1 MERHYCLV
9 PILMI
14 NRATSLVTVITASV
28 VLLPSMV
35 IAQDYAAPRT
45 NDGQPDLQ
53 GIWQAV
59 GTANWDI
66 QDHSAQVGVPAGQG
80 VVVGNEL
87 PYQPWALEQRQ
98 QNREN
103 SSRDDT
109 EANCKMVGVP
119 RVTYMPYPF
128 QIFQTPDQI
137 VMIYEW
143 VHTIRNIYMGGERL
157 PGPIEW
163 YMGDSRGHWEG
174 DTLVVDV
181 THFTG
186 ETWFDR
192 VGNFHSPSLH
202 VTERYTRTG
211 PDHMLYE
218 VTIDDPEVFTKP
230 WGMSMALYRR
240 VEDNVRVLEFEC
252 YALAEDESIE

>member
-1 MERHYCLV
+1 MERDYCLV
-9 PILMI
+9 AILMI
-14 NRATSLVTVITASV
+14 NRLASRVTILVAAI
-28 VLLPSMV
+28 LLISSKV
-35 IAQDYAAPRT
+35 FAQNYIPPRT
-45 NDGQPDLQ
+45 IDGQPDLQ

-59 GTANWDI
+59 GTANWNI
-66 QDHSAQVGVPAGQG
+66 QAHSAQVGMPAGQG
-80 VVVGNEL
+80 VVVGNEI
-87 PYQPWALEQRQ
+87 PYQSWAAEQRDE
-98 QNREN
+98 NREN
-103 SSRDDT
+103 RLRDDT

-119 RVTYMPYPF
+119 RITYMPYPF
-128 QIFQTPDQI
+128 QIFQTSDQI

-143 VHTIRNIYMGGERL
+143 VHTIRNIYMEGERL

-192 VGNFHSPSLH
+192 AGNFHSPSLR

-211 PDHMLYE
+211 PDHLLYE
-218 VTIDDPEVFTKP
+218 VTIDDPDVFTEP
-230 WGMSMALYRR
+230 WQMSMPLYRR
-240 VEDNVRVLEFEC
+240 IEKNIRVLEFEC
-252 YALAEDESIE
+252 YALAEDDIAQ

>member
-1 MERHYCLV
+1 
-9 PILMI
+9 MI
-14 NRATSLVTVITASV
+14 NRPANLAKVIAVAV
-28 VLLPSMV
+28 VLLPSAV
-35 IAQDYAAPRT
+35 IAQDYATPRT
-45 NDGQPDLQ
+45 SDGQPDFQ

-66 QDHSAQVGVPAGQG
+66 QDHSAQVGMPAGQG
-80 VVVGNEL
+80 VVVENEL

-103 SSRDDT
+103 RLRDDT

-128 QIFQTPDQI
+128 QIFQTPGQI

-157 PGPIEW
+157 SGPIEW

-192 VGNFHSPSLH
+192 SGNFHSPSLR

-211 PDHMLYE
+211 PDHLLYE
-218 VTIDDPEVFTKP
+218 VTIDDPEVFTEP
-230 WGMSMALYRR
+230 WQMSMPLYRR
-240 VEDNVRVLEFEC
+240 IEENVRVLEFEC
-252 YALAEDESIE
+252 YALAEDGIIR

>member
-1 MERHYCLV
+1 MERRYCPVLI
-9 PILMI
+9 PMI
-14 NRATSLVTVITASV
+14 NRPANLAKVIAVAV
-28 VLLPSMV
+28 VLLPSTV
-35 IAQDYAAPRT
+35 IAQDYATPRT
-45 NDGQPDLQ
+45 SDGQPDLQ

-66 QDHSAQVGVPAGQG
+66 QDHSAQVGMPAGQG

-103 SSRDDT
+103 RLRDDT

-128 QIFQTPDQI
+128 QIFQTQDQI

-192 VGNFHSPSLH
+192 SGNFHSPSLR

-211 PDHMLYE
+211 PDHLLYE
-218 VTIDDPEVFTKP
+218 VTIDDPEVFTEL
-230 WGMSMALYRR
+230 WQMSMPLYRR
-240 VEDNVRVLEFEC
+240 IEENVRVLEFEC
-252 YALAEDESIE
+252 YALAEDEITR